1 MQQAHQPNSSGG
13 ESPPLSASVIASR
26 RYNRH
31 SRVGEPVIGPL
42 VESYRIATNIAVR
55 HERHGDGVWPDH
67 HRIVQGCQQVTIARD
82 VPGVRDNLRD
92 NELSLRRSAPICFA
106 AGGGKASHT
115 SAMHVPRI
123 AFTVMLVTGQYVR
136 VAVGIVIDEG
146 DLIADPRAPLPAPRL
161 AVRDVMSVW
170 VRRSDVLSIEPEK
183 APCEVSRP
191 VSITSMTSPCPC

>member
-1 MQQAHQPNSSGG
+1 MKD
-13 ESPPLSASVIASR
+13 
-26 RYNRH
+26 
-31 SRVGEPVIGPL
+31 
-42 VESYRIATNIAVR
+42 T
-55 HERHGDGVWPDH
+55 GDGVWPDH

-146 DLIADPRAPLPAPRL
+146 DLIADPRAPPASPEARCQG
-161 AVRDVMSVW
+161 MSCPSG

-191 VSITSMTSPCPC
+191 VSITSMTSPLPLLDCLIGARHPRWIGDLGAIAPQEFRIHDRLARALRERGPQHRARP